1 MANYAIIPIKAKF
14 RLNVAVINAK
24 TKKEKKTKRKI
35 RMHETFVTFQAYKR
49 NLTHTVNQ
57 NENNINLGAKNL

>member
-24 TKKEKKTKRKI
+24 TKKGKKTKL
-35 RMHETFVTFQAYKR
+35 RMHKTFVKF
-49 NLTHTVNQ
+49 
-57 NENNINLGAKNL
+57 

>member
-24 TKKEKKTKRKI
+24 TKKEKKK
-35 RMHETFVTFQAYKR
+35 
-49 NLTHTVNQ
+49 Q
-57 NENNINLGAKNL
+57 NEKYECMKLL

>member
-24 TKKEKKTKRKI
+24 TKKGKTKTKI
-35 RMHETFVTFQAYKR
+35 RMHKTFVKF
-49 NLTHTVNQ
+49 
-57 NENNINLGAKNL
+57 